1 MVLIEW
7 YCSPSLNTP
16 ARNSKKGWTEHESG
30 STSLSVHQLFH
41 LFHALW
47 YAVFVPVLHPAA
59 SSWEVSAEI
68 PVAKCLL
75 IASRRLAVVV
85 PIPRTGVGCR
95 RGPSIVPGCL
105 VEGKGRSISSSSRAG
120 YHGCNLHIGATS
132 TSDAFSSLTF
142 LRHLPIRQNGGNASA
157 IHLSHCSCSASVP
170 IAFGSGL
177 QLTNSSSWALSLVAN
192 RSTAHFPNVAI
203 IC

>member
-1 MVLIEW
+1 MEMADLMVLIER

-16 ARNSKKGWTEHESG
+16 ARNSKKGWMEHESG

-41 LFHALW
+41 LFHALR
-47 YAVFVPVLHPAA
+47 YAVFFPVLHPAA

-68 PVAKCLL
+68 PVANCLLL

-85 PIPRTGVGCR
+85 PIPPAGVGRR

-105 VEGKGRSISSSSRAG
+105 VGGKGRSISSSSRAG
-120 YHGCNLHIGATS
+120 YHGCDLHIGATS

-142 LRHLPIRQNGGNASA
+142 LRHLPIRKNGGNAYA
-157 IHLSHCSCSASVP
+157 IHLFLLHL
-170 IAFGSGL
+170 GL
-177 QLTNSSSWALSLVAN
+177 VSSSQTDLVG
-192 RSTAHFPNVAI
+192 R
-203 IC
+203 